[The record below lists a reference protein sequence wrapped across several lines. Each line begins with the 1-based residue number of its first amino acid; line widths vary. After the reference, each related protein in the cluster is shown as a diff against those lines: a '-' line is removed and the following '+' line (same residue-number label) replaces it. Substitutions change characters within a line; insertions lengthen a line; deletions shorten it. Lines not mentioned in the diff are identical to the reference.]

1 MDRVHI
7 AHHRQNHVGRGIK
20 RLVAVIQ
27 RVRGDFGNALY
38 RTCNAGAGRMAMIH
52 GPQHPGVDLPVGVV
66 LDHADL
72 LTDDPLL
79 LGNALIGEIRNRDKR
94 QQDPQILLE
103 MLGRVKVI
111 GRHGVGGKGIRLRAV
126 LRQFL

>member
-1 MDRVHI
+1 MDGIHI
-7 AHHRQNHVGRGIK
+7 PHHGKDHIGRGVK
-20 RLVAVIQ
+20 RLVAVVE
-27 RVRGDFGNALY
+27 RLGGNMGNTLH
-38 RTCNAGAGRMAMIH
+38 RTGNAGAGSVVLIQRSE
-52 GPQHPGVDLPVGVV
+52 HPGVDLPVGVV

-79 LGNALIGEIRNRDKR
+79 LGNALIREIRNGHEG